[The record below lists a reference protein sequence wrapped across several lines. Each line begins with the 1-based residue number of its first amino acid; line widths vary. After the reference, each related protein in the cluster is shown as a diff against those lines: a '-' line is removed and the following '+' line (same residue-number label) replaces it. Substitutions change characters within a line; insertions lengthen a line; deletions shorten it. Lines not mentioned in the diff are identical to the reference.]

1 MANLP
6 CCKCDSS
13 DGVQFYDD
21 HYFCYACDSWISI
34 EEYEGGETKPS
45 PSTPSNTDK
54 DWFKG
59 VIQAL
64 PHRKIN
70 KETCQKYRYGTSTFK
85 GRPIEIATYK
95 DNYNNTVFQK
105 IRYTDKKEFFSVGKP
120 SVLFGQHLF
129 GGSNFNTTLVI
140 TEGEIDCLTVSQVQ
154 GNKYPVVS
162 IPTGADKRGNKTK
175 AIRDN
180 LEWIEKFNSVVF
192 MFDNDEPGIKT
203 AEECAAL
210 LSVGKAKIAYLP
222 LKDPNEM
229 LKAGR
234 SGEIITA
241 IHTAKEWRP
250 DGVVNGNELWEVV
263 NTPISM
269 GLSYPFPTLTKATYG
284 TRIPEYTVIGAGTG
298 IGKTTIFSEFESHF
312 ILEHKERVGIIH
324 LEQTDQETCL
334 QLMSRYLKKPIFL
347 PDVEVS
353 EEERREAF
361 DKTVGNGNVF
371 LYKAFGT
378 KSFDKVKSI
387 IKYLVTG
394 CECKYIFL
402 DHISALGS
410 GVKAGADVN
419 QTMKNISSELAALT
433 RELSFG
439 LHAISHLRK
448 SNNKKSWENGAIP
461 TIDDFEGTGDITKWA
476 DFVFA
481 ISRNKHAKGIDK
493 NKSYFH
499 CLKDRYTGKADG
511 LVFPIMYNPNT
522 CRLVEVDNVEDLDG
536 FTEEEEDDGGDL

>member
-21 HYFCYACDSWISI
+21 HYFCYACNSWISI

-45 PSTPSNTDK
+45 PSTPSPE
-54 DWFKG
+54 FLKG
-59 VIQAL
+59 SFNPL
-64 PHRKIN
+64 PDRKISL
-70 KETCQKYRYGTSTFK
+70 ETCKKYRYATSTYK
-85 GRPIEIATYK
+85 GREIQIAPYK
-95 DNYNNTVFQK
+95 DQSGTTRFQK
-105 IRYTDKKEFFSVGKP
+105 IRFTDKKEFFIIPKKTTIDI
-120 SVLFGQHLF
+120 LFGSHLF
-129 GGSNFNTTLVI
+129 GGSSFNTTLVI

-162 IPTGADKRGNKTK
+162 VPNGAAGAAK
-175 AIRDN
+175 AIKKN
-180 LEWIEKFNSVVF
+180 LEWVEKFSSVVF
-192 MFDNDEPGIKT
+192 MFDNDEPGRRA

-448 SNNKKSWENGAIP
+448 SNNKKSWENGAVP

-522 CRLVEVDNVEDLDG
+522 CRLVEVDDVEDLDG
-536 FTEEEEDDGGDL
+536 FTEEEDDGEL